1 MRDCGRF
8 TGNIT
13 RGRRFYRTILE
24 SAVDVCD
31 YIGLSSGSKAVI
43 TSSHFK
49 KVLVIMIQRAYLL
62 VLVLLV
68 LAGCEQGAT
77 KVGNTA
83 APAAETL
90 SNGETDT
97 QLKVNQEALLRG
109 ATDDVRLDAAM
120 VMLFSDSASARRILI
135 EALNQSENKQ
145 ARMAVCRA
153 LTVSRETRRPIRNKN
168 DFIEP
173 LANILKT
180 EEGNLA
186 KFAAEALLVFDYDAI
201 VNVLEPMA
209 KDESMPVKARLN
221 AIYAMKVQLDI
232 RAITRIAELVE
243 DKDKQISI
251 AASDALQ
258 SLGVPVSRDARRRA
272 QILSDLRTRGM
283 EQFQRDW
290 LIRQESR
297 VNDLE
302 KERDQWRKLY
312 LGSLDRIYEGISDD
326 GQRGK
331 FLIEQLNNSESMIRL
346 WALDKVSQWRIGTQ
360 SKLPAELGPVL
371 VKLVSSDNRD
381 VRLATAK
388 LLSLTGELSSAER
401 LAEQFKVEQ
410 DEEVKTELFVALGA
424 ACHYALVPTSGS
436 QLSPE
441 LRKQTLEWAVEY
453 LNDEDAKKAHRG
465 ADVIRKLIE
474 PGGLSG
480 DDAARYMNMLVER
493 YSREKQNSNSTLRG
507 DLLGTMARLCGQS
520 AYKPESAKRFASVFE
535 QALNDESDLVREAAV
550 DGLICVDKPRAL
562 KLLAKDFVN
571 DKSQIIRDRVMDLA
585 GDVGGKDDLLW
596 LWDKVGANSEGKSAW
611 QAMLKIFNNCDTNVI
626 ESWVGKFDSQSVNG
640 KLPDE
645 QYVSFFEL
653 AERKAAAENR
663 ADMVKAAREKLAQL
677 YAKSGQFEQA
687 AEYLGK
693 LRESARTKEQK
704 EIILGQLINVY
715 LRWPKL
721 EAAALLVGNCLLE
734 KDLGGDSAVVRSIDA
749 FLDNPSGGAEPNMVL
764 KSLRKV
770 KASDQRPLWR
780 QNLARWSK
788 RFDFAED
795 PNTGG

>member
-1 MRDCGRF
+1 M
-8 TGNIT
+8 
-13 RGRRFYRTILE
+13 
-24 SAVDVCD
+24 
-31 YIGLSSGSKAVI
+31 GLSSGLKAVI
-43 TSSHFK
+43 TSNHFK

-68 LAGCEQGAT
+68 LAGCEQGAN
-77 KVGNTA
+77 KVDNNMM
-83 APAAETL
+83 AP
-90 SNGETDT
+90 SVETDT
-97 QLKVNQEALLRG
+97 QLKVNQDALLRG
-109 ATDDVRLDAAM
+109 ATDEVRLDAAT
-120 VMLFSDSASARRILI
+120 VMLFSDSSRARQVLI
-135 EALNQSENKQ
+135 DTLKQSENKQ

-173 LANILKT
+173 LAEVLKT
-180 EEGNLA
+180 EEGNPA
-186 KFAAEALLVFDYDAI
+186 KFAAEALLIFDYDAI
-201 VNVLEPMA
+201 ENVLEPMA

-243 DKDKQISI
+243 DKDKQVSV
-251 AASDALQ
+251 AAGDALR
-258 SLGVPVSRDARRRA
+258 SLGIPVSRDARRRA
-272 QILSDLRTRGM
+272 QILSDLRTNGM
-283 EQFQRDW
+283 ERFQRDW

-331 FLIEQLNNSESMIRL
+331 FLIEQLNNSESTIRL

-401 LAEQFKVEQ
+401 LADQFKVEQ
-410 DEEVKTELFVALGA
+410 DEEVKLELFVALGA

-441 LRKQTLEWAVEY
+441 LRKQTLEWAAGY

-465 ADVIRKLIE
+465 AEVIRELLE
-474 PGGLSG
+474 PGGLT
-480 DDAARYMNMLVER
+480 DDEVAKYMDLLVER
-493 YSREKQNSNSTLRG
+493 YSRDKQAGNSTLRG
-507 DLLGTMARLCGQS
+507 DLLVTMARLCGQNV
-520 AYKPESAKRFASVFE
+520 YKPESAKRFAGLFE
-535 QALNDESDLVREAAV
+535 QALSDESDLVREAAV
-550 DGLICVDKPRAL
+550 DGLICVDRPRAL

-571 DKSQIIRDRVMDLA
+571 DRSQIVRNRVMELA
-585 GDVGGKDDLLW
+585 GEVGGKDDLPW
-596 LWDKVGANSEGKSAW
+596 LWDKIGANSEGKTAW
-611 QAMLKIFNNCDTNVI
+611 QAMLKIFNNCDVNVI
-626 ESWVGKFDSQSVNG
+626 EDWIGRFDSQAGKG
-640 KLPDE
+640 KLSDE
-645 QYVSFFEL
+645 QCVSFFEL
-653 AERKAAAENR
+653 AERKAVAENKAEMVR
-663 ADMVKAAREKLAQL
+663 ATREKLAQL
-677 YAKSGQFEQA
+677 YTKAGQFEQA

-693 LRESARTKEQK
+693 LRGSAKTAEQK
-704 EIILGQLINVY
+704 EAILGQLVDVY
-715 LRWPKL
+715 LRWPKV
-721 EAAALLVGNCLLE
+721 EAASLLVGNCLLE
-734 KDLGGDSAVVRSIDA
+734 KDLGHDSAVIRSIDA
-749 FLDNPSGGAEPNMVL
+749 FLDNPSEGSDPNMVL
-764 KSLRKV
+764 KSLRRIKL
-770 KASDQRPLWR
+770 ADQRPLWR
-780 QNLARWSK
+780 QQLARWNK
-788 RFDFAED
+788 RFGSAED